1 VKHDG
6 GAPPKVFLRNGAG
19 DFLGRF
25 ELYRLPGGNPNF
37 LAIGGITSRSGGAFL
52 DREDANAGQGDTR
65 FPLQAIAERVR
76 EYRQKSPLQTLPCSS
91 FFSHSQ

>member
-1 VKHDG
+1 MT
-6 GAPPKVFLRNGAG
+6 AALPEVFLRNGVG

-25 ELYRLPGGNPNF
+25 ELERLPGGNLDC
-37 LAIGGITSRSGGAFL
+37 LAIGGITSRPGGAFL
-52 DREDANAGQGDTR
+52 DTEDTNAGQGDTR